1 MSIAVSEL
9 DRLTGRRWRMLVGR
23 DCASAAAGI
32 ELIAERLVESAGL
45 RAGDA
50 VLDVATGTGNAALA
64 AARCGSA
71 VTGVDDVVALL
82 ERGRERA
89 AAEGLSVTFGA
100 ADAECLPYPDGS
112 FDAVLSCLGVMFT
125 CHHLR
130 AAAELV
136 RVCRP
141 GGTIALA
148 SWTPSG
154 FVGRMFQTVATH
166 VPSSLL
172 LWSPGLWGTEE
183 HVRCLLGRAVTDLTF
198 TRREFVFRFRSLAE
212 FVEVFRDH
220 YGPLQLAF
228 DALDRSGRQV
238 LYEDLVALVARY
250 DREPGTSVAVASE
263 YIEAIAV
270 VRRTGWST

>member
-1 MSIAVSEL
+1 MGIAVAQPA
-9 DRLTGRRWRMLVGR
+9 RLTERRWPTLVGR
-23 DCASAAAGI
+23 VRASAEARFAP
-32 ELIAERLVESAGL
+32 IAERLVDAAGL

-64 AARCGSA
+64 AARCGSV

-154 FVGRMFQTVATH
+154 FVGRMFQTVANH
-166 VPSSLL
+166 VPSPSL

-183 HVRCLLGRAVTDLTF
+183 HVCRLLGHAIANLTL
-198 TRREFVFRFRSLAE
+198 TRREVVFRFRSAGE
-212 FVEVFRDH
+212 FVEVFRED
-220 YGPLQLAF
+220 YGPLRDAF
-228 DALDRSGRQV
+228 DALDPSGGQA
-238 LYEDLVALVARY
+238 LYEELTALVAAN
-250 DREPGTSVAVASE
+250 DQESGASVAVGAE
-263 YIEAIAV
+263 YLEAIAV
-270 VRRTGWST
+270 VR